1 MAIVIALIL
10 GLLALAFVL
19 YPLLRRS
26 ETRRSAEQIVVSE
39 QVEQSAQERA
49 TTIEGQETAAKAA
62 LQEVELDYQ
71 LGNIDEPDYRSMR
84 ERYMRRAL
92 VALKAR
98 YDQEQALDE
107 MIEEQ
112 LLSMREQNEED
123 KDDAK
128 QL

>member
-1 MAIVIALIL
+1 MAIIIALIL

-19 YPLLRRS
+19 YPLLSGS
-26 ETRRSAEQIVVSE
+26 EAKRSAASVASA
-39 QVEQSAQERA
+39 QVEEREQARVA
-49 TTIEGQETAAKAA
+49 TTESQETAARAA

-71 LGNIDEPDYRSMR
+71 LGNIDEPDYRNMR

-112 LLSMREQNEED
+112 LRSMREQQSEES

>member
-26 ETRRSAEQIVVSE
+26 ETRRSAAQIVVSE
-39 QVEQSAQERA
+39 QVEQSVQERA
-49 TTIEGQETAAKAA
+49 TTTEGQETAAKAA

-112 LLSMREQNEED
+112 LRSMREQNEED

>member
-1 MAIVIALIL
+1 MAILIAVIL
-10 GLLALAFVL
+10 GLLALAFVA
-19 YPLLRRS
+19 YPLFSGTPAL
-26 ETRRSAEQIVVSE
+26 ELEEGAAAQPVKDAEPKRDGSVSE
-39 QVEQSAQERA
+39 QEA
-49 TTIEGQETAAKAA
+49 AAKAA

-71 LGNIDEPDYRSMR
+71 LGNIDEPDYQTMR

-98 YDQEQALDE
+98 YDEEQALDE

-112 LLSMREQNEED
+112 LRRMREQDKES

-128 QL
+128 L

>member
-26 ETRRSAEQIVVSE
+26 EAKSGADQVAPA
-39 QVEQSAQERA
+39 QVELREQAHAA
-49 TTIEGQETAAKAA
+49 TAEGQETAAKAA

-112 LLSMREQNEED
+112 LRSMREQNEED

>member
-26 ETRRSAEQIVVSE
+26 EAKNSADQVAPA
-39 QVEQSAQERA
+39 QVELREQERA
-49 TTIEGQETAAKAA
+49 TTTEGQETAAKTA

-112 LLSMREQNEED
+112 LRSMREQNEED

-128 QL
+128 QR

>member
-26 ETRRSAEQIVVSE
+26 EAKSGADQVAPA
-39 QVEQSAQERA
+39 QVELREQERA
-49 TTIEGQETAAKAA
+49 ATTEGQETAAKAA

-112 LLSMREQNEED
+112 LRSMREQNEED

-128 QL
+128 QR

>member
-26 ETRRSAEQIVVSE
+26 EAKSSADQVAPA
-39 QVEQSAQERA
+39 QVELREQARAA
-49 TTIEGQETAAKAA
+49 TTEGQETAAKVA

-112 LLSMREQNEED
+112 LRSMREQNEED